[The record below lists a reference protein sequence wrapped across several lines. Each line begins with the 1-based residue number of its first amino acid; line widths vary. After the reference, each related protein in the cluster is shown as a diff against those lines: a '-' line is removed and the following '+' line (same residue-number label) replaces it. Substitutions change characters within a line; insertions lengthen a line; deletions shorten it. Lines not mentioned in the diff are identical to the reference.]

1 MIKNAKTILS
11 ISAGLNINP
20 ASPTPNA
27 CNKACIIP
35 GSIVKK
41 KAPNNGPNTVPTP
54 PIITIATNVIEYK
67 RLKLPGST
75 PPDKVKSNEPAI
87 PP

>member
-1 MIKNAKTILS
+1 M
-11 ISAGLNINP
+11 
-20 ASPTPNA
+20 
-27 CNKACIIP
+27 P

-41 KAPNNGPNTVPTP
+41 KAPNIGPKTVPTP
-54 PIITIATNVIEYK
+54 PIMTIATNVIEYK

-75 PPDKVKSNEPAI
+75 PPDYVNNNDPAI